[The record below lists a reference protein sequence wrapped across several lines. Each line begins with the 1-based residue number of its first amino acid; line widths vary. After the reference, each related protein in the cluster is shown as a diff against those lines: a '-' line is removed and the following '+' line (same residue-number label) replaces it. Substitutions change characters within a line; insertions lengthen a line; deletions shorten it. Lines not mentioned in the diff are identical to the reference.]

1 MSTQTPHSKVPA
13 GSAPEPASRRFMP
26 TTGLPGLDAV
36 LSGVAPGDNIV
47 WQIQSLDDYR
57 ALVLPYAAAALQQQ
71 RRLIYFRFASHPALI
86 AADMGAEVHQP
97 RPEDGF
103 DAFVDQVHS
112 VIEAAGPETLY
123 VFDCLSDLADI
134 WQSDRMLGNFFRL
147 TCPRLFDL
155 DTVTY
160 FGVLRNRMQLG

>member
-1 MSTQTPHSKVPA
+1 MNTPH
-13 GSAPEPASRRFMP
+13 APEPRRFAP

-47 WQIQSLDDYR
+47 WQIQALEDYR
-57 ALVLPYAAAALQQQ
+57 ALVLPYAAAARSQQ
-71 RRLIYFRFASHPALI
+71 RRLIYFRFAAHPALI
-86 AADMGAEVHQP
+86 TDEGGAEIHTP

-123 VFDCLSDLADI
+123 MGSSQNSEKIV
-134 WQSDRMLGNFFRL
+134 R
-147 TCPRLFDL
+147 
-155 DTVTY
+155 
-160 FGVLRNRMQLG
+160 

>member
-1 MSTQTPHSKVPA
+1 MDASPTPDP
-13 GSAPEPASRRFMP
+13 RRFAP

-36 LSGVAPGDNIV
+36 LCGVAPGDNIV

-57 ALVLPYAAAALQQQ
+57 ALVLPYAAAARSQQ
-71 RRLIYFRFASHPALI
+71 RRLIYFRFAAHPALI
-86 AADMGAEVHQP
+86 TDGDGVEIHHP

-123 VFDCLSDLADI
+123 IFDCLSDLADA

-147 TCPRLFDL
+147 T
-155 DTVTY
+155 
-160 FGVLRNRMQLG
+160 